1 MTRII
6 GGSARGRRLKTPPG
20 TRTRPTS
27 DRVREALFSALE
39 AELGTLAGA
48 RFLDLFA
55 GSGAVGLEASSRG
68 ARSVVLVEQDRAT
81 AALIRANA
89 RSLGLEGVA
98 VHAVKAERLSEVR
111 PVDATDVPFDV
122 VFADPP
128 YAMDTAAVGAVLSGL
143 LRAGAVAADAVV
155 VVERPRRGDP
165 WVWPMGLK
173 GMREKRYGETMV
185 FYGQVT
191 GPPEHPSGS
200 GPGTMA

>member
-1 MTRII
+1 MSRII

-27 DRVREALFSALE
+27 DRVREALFSSLE
-39 AELGTLAGA
+39 SELGTLAGV

-68 ARSVVLVEQDRAT
+68 AGSVVLVEHDRAT

-89 RSLGLEGVA
+89 TALGLEHA
-98 VHAVKAERLSEVR
+98 TVHAIKAERLAETHANQ
-111 PVDATDVPFDV
+111 PGTGFDV

-128 YAMDTAAVGAVLSGL
+128 YGMETEAVGAVLTGL
-143 LRAGAVAADAVV
+143 LHAGLVSDGTVV

-173 GMREKRYGETMV
+173 GMREKRYGETMLY
-185 FYGQVT
+185 YGQIT
-191 GPPEHPSGS
+191 GSPDSRPGS
-200 GPGTMA
+200 RPGTLG